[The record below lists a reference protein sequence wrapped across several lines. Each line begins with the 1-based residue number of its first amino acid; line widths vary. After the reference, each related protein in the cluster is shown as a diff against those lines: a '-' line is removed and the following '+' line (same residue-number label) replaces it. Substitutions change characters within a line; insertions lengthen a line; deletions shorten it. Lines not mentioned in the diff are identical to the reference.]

1 MRFAIIGAGFFGLS
15 IAIKIKEK
23 YPNSIVSIFE
33 RGKRYINGCQ
43 W

>member
-33 RGKRYINGCQ
+33 KF
-43 W
+43 